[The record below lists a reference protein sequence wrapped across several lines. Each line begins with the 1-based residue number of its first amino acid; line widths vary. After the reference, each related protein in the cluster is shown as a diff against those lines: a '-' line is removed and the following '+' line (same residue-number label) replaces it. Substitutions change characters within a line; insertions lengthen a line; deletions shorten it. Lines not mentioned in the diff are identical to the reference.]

1 MSPVSMMSGQVLHS
15 LGDIPSISAG
25 MMGPISRP
33 MEMLAGHSMLDS
45 SMSLSHQLPSTI
57 LHSTGMGSADIAE
70 NGLSSAE
77 SSGYGICEDITK
89 DHIAYWDSNN
99 FVCIPVMENLRA
111 ELNLK

>member
-77 SSGYGICEDITK
+77 SSGYGLATPSL
-89 DHIAYWDSNN
+89 ASG
-99 FVCIPVMENLRA
+99 
-111 ELNLK
+111 